1 MGVQPMYATS
11 HRFRCW
17 LYNTVKNKIIDQ
29 KRKFD
34 LLSTIL
40 YFRYMDIDRRVVE
53 IIEAAQQA
61 LAGLAN
67 EAGEAKDY
75 ARAGSLY
82 ALAQRIADAAQPV
95 DVVRSAPFQAAPSPA
110 AHQGWQE
117 APKQHLREPVNSN
130 QDALRLAKRAGSAQ
144 YPRFKR
150 EDDTLVK
157 IGWSKSDKATYE
169 HRSPRSILQNLAR
182 RIQEVGGNGLRFTT
196 EQLLPL
202 LDEKGAELP
211 SYQCYLC
218 LAWLVADGL
227 VDRHG
232 RQGYTLHV
240 QGDLN
245 EAIDVAWQSLPKR

>member
-1 MGVQPMYATS
+1 MIQ
-11 HRFRCW
+11 
-17 LYNTVKNKIIDQ
+17 
-29 KRKFD
+29 RKLNSQTGRRFD
-34 LLSTIL
+34 LLPIVL

-53 IIEAAQQA
+53 IIEAAQRA

-75 ARAGSLY
+75 ARAGALY
-82 ALAQRIADAAQPV
+82 ALAQRIADAAQPL
-95 DVVRSAPFQAAPSPA
+95 DVVRPAAFHAAPSPA

-117 APKQHLREPVNSN
+117 APKQHPREPVNSN
-130 QDALRLAKRAGSAQ
+130 QDAQRPGKRTGSAP

-150 EDDTLVK
+150 EDETLVK

-169 HRSPRSILQNLAR
+169 HRSPKSILQNLAR

-202 LDEKGAELP
+202 HDENGAELP

-232 RQGYTLHV
+232 RQGYTLHGP
-240 QGDLN
+240 GDLN
-245 EAIDVAWQSLPKR
+245 EAIEVAWQSLPKR

>member
-1 MGVQPMYATS
+1 M
-11 HRFRCW
+11 
-17 LYNTVKNKIIDQ
+17 N
-29 KRKFD
+29 FD
-34 LLSTIL
+34 G
-40 YFRYMDIDRRVVE
+40 RVGE
-53 IIEAAQQA
+53 IIEAAQKA
-61 LAGLAN
+61 LAELAN
-67 EAGEAKDY
+67 EAGAAKDY

-95 DVVRSAPFQAAPSPA
+95 DVVRPAAFQADPSPPA
-110 AHQGWQE
+110 YQGWQE
-117 APKQHLREPVNSN
+117 TPKQHLREPVNSN
-130 QDALRLAKRAGSAQ
+130 EDVQRSAKRTGSAQ

-202 LDEKGAELP
+202 LDENGAELP

-232 RQGYTLHV
+232 RQGYTLHGH
-240 QGDLN
+240 GDLN
-245 EAIDVAWQSLPKR
+245 EAIDIAWQSLPKR